1 MITIELEITSSSKPG
16 QRNQIS
22 LRVLNNIDVFG
33 TGGVYERMLIYARTP
48 MQVLAGTHRA

>member
-1 MITIELEITSSSKPG
+1 MVRPG

-33 TGGVYERMLIYARTP
+33 ASGIYERMFVYARTP
-48 MQVLAGTHRA
+48 ISGNPVR